1 MQTISSIQETDT
13 SAIDRL
19 EADRAKQRQE
29 VIDAA
34 NAATR
39 RAALL
44 KSGAGVGAAAVGV
57 GLGALLVLYGVS
69 LLMNRPTLEEVTTA
83 MRAQAA
89 TFERLVNEKVETI
102 KTEAA
107 NKVAA
112 AESATAAKASEA
124 DKAVA
129 QARAVTEKFTSS
141 SSGKTVVDF
150 SIFRTQAIN
159 GLVVRTG
166 WKYQKTDDPAPSS
179 QWCYIE
185 KTSVPDGL
193 NLQIATDG
201 IADPFNPGR
210 AAKAGVTWSEVQKAL
225 PYCDWFK
232 GANPNIREKGAGRS

>member
-1 MQTISSIQETDT
+1 MIPAYDETVDCLVTDDERNQCLIRLQKLLGFRQTQRPGVRNLSVLRKVT
-13 SAIDRL
+13 
-19 EADRAKQRQE
+19 AKHFM
-29 VIDAA
+29 DLDK
-34 NAATR
+34 
-39 RAALL
+39 LL
-44 KSGAGVGAAAVGV
+44 FG
-57 GLGALLVLYGVS
+57 
-69 LLMNRPTLEEVTTA
+69 ED

-112 AESATAAKASEA
+112 AESAAAAKASEA
-124 DKAVA
+124 NKAVA
-129 QARAVTEKFTSS
+129 QARALTEKFTSS

-150 SIFRTQAIN
+150 SIFRTQTID
-159 GLVVRTG
+159 GLVVKTG
-166 WKYQKTDDPAPSS
+166 WKYQKADDPAPSS

-201 IADPFNPGR
+201 SADPFNPAK
-210 AAKAGVTWSEVQKAL
+210 AAKAGVTWSEVQRAL

>member
-1 MQTISSIQETDT
+1 
-13 SAIDRL
+13 
-19 EADRAKQRQE
+19 
-29 VIDAA
+29 
-34 NAATR
+34 
-39 RAALL
+39 
-44 KSGAGVGAAAVGV
+44 
-57 GLGALLVLYGVS
+57 
-69 LLMNRPTLEEVTTA
+69 

-107 NKVAA
+107 NKAAA
-112 AESATAAKASEA
+112 AESAAAAKASEA

-129 QARAVTEKFTSS
+129 QARAVTEKFTSP

-150 SIFRTQAIN
+150 SIFRTQAID

-166 WKYQKTDDPAPSS
+166 WKYQKADDPAPSS

-185 KTSVPDGL
+185 KTSLADGL
-193 NLQIATDG
+193 HLQIATDG
-201 IADPFNPGR
+201 SADPFNPGR

-232 GANPNIREKGAGRS
+232 GAKNISVIDGIEAGLEPHRIRGLLFKLKKSEQQVFATTHSPVMLRELTVVANELHSPRMIRPDFLPRNWLANRRSD